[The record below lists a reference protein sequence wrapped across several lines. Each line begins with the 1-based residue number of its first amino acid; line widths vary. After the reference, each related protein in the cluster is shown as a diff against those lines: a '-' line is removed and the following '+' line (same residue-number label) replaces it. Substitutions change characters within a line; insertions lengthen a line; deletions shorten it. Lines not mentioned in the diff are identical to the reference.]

1 MRTKLTAVE
10 VGWIMSALNQ
20 DIANV
25 KAAMD
30 ASEDNSPLCAFGE
43 LYIEGREKLVTKLMD
58 FMGSTGKVIYVTK

>member
-10 VGWIMSALNQ
+10 IKWIMDALNH

-25 KAAMD
+25 KEAMD

-43 LYIEGREKLVTKLMD
+43 LYIEGREKLVAKLMD
-58 FMGSTGKVIYVTK
+58 FMGSTARVIYVMK